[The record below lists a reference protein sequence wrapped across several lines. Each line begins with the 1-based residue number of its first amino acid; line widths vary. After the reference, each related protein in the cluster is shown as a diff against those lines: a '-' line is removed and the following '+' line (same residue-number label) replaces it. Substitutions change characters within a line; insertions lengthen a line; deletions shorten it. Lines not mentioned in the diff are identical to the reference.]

1 MLFNS
6 YIEKHMDTICTNEY
20 IKINCID
27 CKLKSEPFQQLSEG
41 QMHRVDERRSELSF
55 KKGELLDKQG
65 MFMTHII
72 FIRKGFVKLYLENDD
87 GITIVGIAKP
97 GSFIG
102 LQALYG
108 ESVFPFSAEAITD
121 TEVCMKDIAVFRELI
136 LENTGFARGIIE
148 MLNADL
154 IQAYR
159 RMSSLATKHVNSRF
173 AELLL
178 FMRNVLYQANPF
190 HLTISNK
197 DIADLIS
204 TSPESVSRLISDFKE
219 QGIIS
224 SKGKTFEIMDI
235 HKLELLGKCK
245 SLSTAKF

>member
-6 YIEKHMDTICTNEY
+6 HIEKQMDTISTNEY

-27 CKLKSEPFQQLSEG
+27 CKLKSEPFQQLTEP

-108 ESVFPFSAEAITD
+108 ETVFPFSAEAITD

-148 MLNADL
+148 MLNVDL

-159 RMSSLATKHVNSRF
+159 RMSSLVTKQVNSRF

-178 FMRNVLYQANPF
+178 FMSNVLYQSNPF

-204 TSPESVSRLISDFKE
+204 TSPESVSRLIADFQD
-219 QGIIS
+219 QGIIN
-224 SKGKTFEIMDI
+224 SKGKAFEIMDI
-235 HKLELLGKCK
+235 HKLEALGKCK
-245 SLSTAKF
+245 SLSTARF

>member
-1 MLFNS
+1 MA
-6 YIEKHMDTICTNEY
+6 TICTNEY
-20 IKINCID
+20 IETNCID
-27 CKLKSEPFQQLSEG
+27 CNLKSKPFQQLTEP
-41 QMHRVDERRSELSF
+41 QMHRVDEHRSELSF

-72 FIRKGFVKLYLENDD
+72 FIREGFVKLYLESDD
-87 GITIVGIAKP
+87 GITILGIAQP

-108 ESVFPFSAEAITD
+108 ESVIPFSAEAITD
-121 TEVCMKDIAVFRELI
+121 TEVCMKDINVFRELI
-136 LENTGFARGIIE
+136 LENPGFAREIIE
-148 MLNADL
+148 LLNVDL

-159 RMSSLATKHVNSRF
+159 RMSSLATKHVNCRF

-178 FMRNVLYQANPF
+178 FLSNVLYQSNPF
-190 HLTISNK
+190 HLSLSNK

-204 TSPESVSRLISDFKE
+204 TSPESISRLIADFNH
-219 QGIIS
+219 QGFIS
-224 SKGKTFEIMDI
+224 SKGRTFEILDFN
-235 HKLELLGKCK
+235 KLELLGECK